1 MCSQGAS
8 RVSAY
13 VTHAA
18 FSHGSDTLARLM
30 QMEPPIGDGSSVLSK
45 HAVPTGPVDGAG
57 YARLGDGERIVY
69 TGSARLLCTAC
80 AWL

>member
-1 MCSQGAS
+1 
-8 RVSAY
+8 
-13 VTHAA
+13 
-18 FSHGSDTLARLM
+18 M